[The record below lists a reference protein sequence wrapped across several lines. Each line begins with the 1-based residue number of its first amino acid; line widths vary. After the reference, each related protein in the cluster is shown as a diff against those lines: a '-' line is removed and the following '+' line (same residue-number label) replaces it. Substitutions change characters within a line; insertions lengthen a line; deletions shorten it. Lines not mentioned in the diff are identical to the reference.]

1 MARFDYNKE
10 HFEQVKVCGIP
21 CLFNDACIDRST
33 VPKGKYLYEIGGD
46 DDSGAEPARVK
57 RVIYMVN
64 QNHSDNLV
72 DLIHFLEHLLQS
84 LHHFLYNNHP
94 FYYQYIY

>member
-21 CLFNDACIDRST
+21 CLFNDARIDRST

-57 RVIYMVN
+57 RAIW
-64 QNHSDNLV
+64 DNFFGT
-72 DLIHFLEHLLQS
+72 LICDKLLPLGEDNVLWFQGGD
-84 LHHFLYNNHP
+84 FVW
-94 FYYQYIY
+94 I